1 MLWLVRQ
8 GSCDCGNCRGVF
20 VVPWFSRPPPVWTGP
35 SGDMY
40 GIEATSAELRVMHVA
55 NQAVCRTLNLLA
67 RSKTLSKTQRHRT
80 AVAVLGLGAV
90 PDIVDLIARSDP
102 EVEADP
108 GMWQSVEDMH
118 TYTHTH
124 THMHV
129 FVRFWLPLTSAM
141 GGDVPLLVELQL
153 VMTQWRQPWCCS
165 RPLCPRVRE
174 METLRMGKLSVPSPS
189 TSASTFP
196 PAPVCSGRLPH
207 MHRD

>member
-124 THMHV
+124 THARIRALLAAAHECHGWGCSLVGGVAVGDDTVEAALVLLATIMPKGEGDGDIEDGQI
-129 FVRFWLPLTSAM
+129 VRTIPEYLREYVPTSTC
-141 GGDVPLLVELQL
+141 L
-153 VMTQWRQPWCCS
+153 
-165 RPLCPRVRE
+165 
-174 METLRMGKLSVPSPS
+174 
-189 TSASTFP
+189 
-196 PAPVCSGRLPH
+196 
-207 MHRD
+207 